1 MKIRSLFLGALVI
14 GSLISCSKDDDGPDT
29 PVYQQIDTYL
39 SISTTANSGTIT
51 KGTVEPGK
59 SEIGDV
65 KERKIHT
72 LTAVVFYD
80 DEVGALAAIKK
91 VTDPEQNDL
100 GETSIEDVVVKVA
113 ATEAGQVSDTKL
125 KIFLLAN
132 VTVPADKV
140 KDYRTF
146 IGSSFSG
153 IADCSFSGVMA
164 DEQEKYIPMS
174 SSKLN
179 VTKLIAGTSYNN
191 WVETSGETPIY
202 TSNKTS
208 GNEKK
213 LIEQSGKYV
222 EGTEVYTVGKRI
234 SLVRYVARVQLESLN
249 VDFGNNYENAVFTLT
264 NVSAANVSNASLY
277 YAENEGSLQSVDY
290 TSSAAFLR
298 GYPVEIDRAD
308 YYLARG
314 SYDGDTFSKVYGTIN
329 GDGSVS
335 NGISLS
341 MKGMQSIQFDDQ
353 TTDDSEG
360 TSPMAQ
366 FYVFEFNHISTTP
379 DEGGV
384 EMPSTA
390 TPNINTMLI
399 ITGLWDNGPI
409 KEERSFRIPIRHSND
424 SEDYQVKRNYIYKV
438 HATLTG
444 EGTNNPDKSMLN
456 ACVSFS
462 VQVKPWKVIKQTETD
477 IN

>member
-1 MKIRSLFLGALVI
+1 
-14 GSLISCSKDDDGPDT
+14 
-29 PVYQQIDTYL
+29 
-39 SISTTANSGTIT
+39 
-51 KGTVEPGK
+51 
-59 SEIGDV
+59 
-65 KERKIHT
+65 
-72 LTAVVFYD
+72 
-80 DEVGALAAIKK
+80 
-91 VTDPEQNDL
+91 
-100 GETSIEDVVVKVA
+100 
-113 ATEAGQVSDTKL
+113 
-125 KIFLLAN
+125 
-132 VTVPADKV
+132 
-140 KDYRTF
+140 
-146 IGSSFSG
+146 
-153 IADCSFSGVMA
+153 
-164 DEQEKYIPMS
+164 
-174 SSKLN
+174 
-179 VTKLIAGTSYNN
+179 
-191 WVETSGETPIY
+191 
-202 TSNKTS
+202 
-208 GNEKK
+208 
-213 LIEQSGKYV
+213 
-222 EGTEVYTVGKRI
+222 
-234 SLVRYVARVQLESLN
+234 
-249 VDFGNNYENAVFTLT
+249 
-264 NVSAANVSNASLY
+264 
-277 YAENEGSLQSVDY
+277 
-290 TSSAAFLR
+290 
-298 GYPVEIDRAD
+298 
-308 YYLARG
+308 
-314 SYDGDTFSKVYGTIN
+314 
-329 GDGSVS
+329 
-335 NGISLS
+335 